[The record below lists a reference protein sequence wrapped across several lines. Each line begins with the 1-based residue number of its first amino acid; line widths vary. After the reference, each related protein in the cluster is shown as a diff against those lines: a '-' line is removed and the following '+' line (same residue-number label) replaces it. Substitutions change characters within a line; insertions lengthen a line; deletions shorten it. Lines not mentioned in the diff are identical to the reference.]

1 MNKDLA
7 ALKDTLNSLIESYQK
22 VLKLLD
28 KERECL
34 IKVHSN
40 GLIEILRQKQTIAEK
55 ISAAEKKLKTLL
67 DKYSLENINEFLFF
81 ASKNNYVDD
90 VRVLNGKLKTLLQ
103 QFALKSEVNRMIAQ
117 EHLEFFSGLLAI
129 YANLFSSVNYD
140 KNASTNIGTQIMNV
154 RV

>member
-7 ALKDTLNSLIESYQK
+7 VLKDTLNSLIESYQK

-34 IKVHSN
+34 IKIHSN
-40 GLIEILRQKQTIAEK
+40 GLIEVLRQKQTIAEK
-55 ISAAEKKLKTLL
+55 INVAEKKLKTLL
-67 DKYSLENINEFLFF
+67 DKHSLENINEFLFF

-103 QFALKSEVNRMIAQ
+103 QFTLKSEVNRMIAQ

-129 YANLFSSVNYD
+129 YASLFSSVNYD

>member
-117 EHLEFFSGLLAI
+117 EHL
-129 YANLFSSVNYD
+129 
-140 KNASTNIGTQIMNV
+140 
-154 RV
+154 

>member
-7 ALKDTLNSLIESYQK
+7 TLKDTLNSLIESYQK

-34 IKVHSN
+34 IKIHSN
-40 GLIEILRQKQTIAEK
+40 GLIEVLRQKQTIAEK
-55 ISAAEKKLKTLL
+55 INVAEKKLKTLL
-67 DKYSLENINEFLFF
+67 DKHSLENINEFLFF

-103 QFALKSEVNRMIAQ
+103 QFTLKSEVNRMIAQ
-117 EHLEFFSGLLAI
+117 EHLGFFSGLLAI
-129 YANLFSSVNYD
+129 YASLFSSVNYD